1 MLARRLVEVGCGE
14 QPDRDFL
21 LDLSAVHGTRP
32 LPDTVHNTKRA
43 QSRFIFIRAN

>member
-32 LPDTVHNTKRA
+32 LPDTVHNTTRA